1 MRYLAVVC
9 NADAMHSSQRIM
21 QTTNSRDNRQT
32 SEWKGE
38 WDTRCINGN
47 KLFRRDTRGE
57 RLKANFTRPSIID
70 FQGMPGILL
79 QDSHQREKAARATRH
94 VDESRNLYH
103 VERTREISQKRCKL
117 HQRGFHDRIEI
128 LKIRVIYNSD
138 KDVTKVTKFELSLY
152 S

>member
-21 QTTNSRDNRQT
+21 QTTNSRDNHQT

-38 WDTRCINGN
+38 RDTRYINRN
-47 KLFRRDTRGE
+47 KLFRRYTRGE

-79 QDSHQREKAARATRH
+79 QDSHQREKQHVRH
-94 VDESRNLYH
+94 VMLTSHEICIMLN
-103 VERTREISQKRCKL
+103 ERAKFPRRDVSCTKEV
-117 HQRGFHDRIEI
+117 FTTE
-128 LKIRVIYNSD
+128 LKFRKYASY
-138 KDVTKVTKFELSLY
+138 KF
-152 S
+152 